1 MIFTHIY
8 NVSLFFVWDKI
19 YVEVLVLL
27 CDLFLLGGGGGIVY
41 ITHGGFCSQ
50 IVHMVFGL
58 GIAGSQN
65 FLTVNS
71 QVSKEAEYP
80 GFVG

>member
-19 YVEVLVLL
+19 YVEVSVLL
-27 CDLFLLGGGGGIVY
+27 CDLFL
-41 ITHGGFCSQ
+41 GGFCSQ

-71 QVSKEAEYP
+71 QVSKGAEYP

>member
-1 MIFTHIY
+1 MLRFQCCSVIY
-8 NVSLFFVWDKI
+8 FW
-19 YVEVLVLL
+19 
-27 CDLFLLGGGGGIVY
+27 GGGIVY